1 MEKIKAF
8 FTNKI
13 TKLVCWVILALDIA
27 CLIIGGA
34 TTEAIT
40 SSVALVSGIIAA
52 VAALVAFI
60 IGQIKRD

>member
-8 FTNKI
+8 FNNTI
-13 TKLVCWVILALDIA
+13 TKVVCWVVLALDIV

-40 SSVALVSGIIAA
+40 SSVALVAGIVAA
-52 VAALVAFI
+52 ITALVAFI
-60 IGQIKRD
+60 IGQIKHD